1 MNPETMR
8 GAETQMYYPRTSS
21 PSTGETMD
29 DDREERMEAL
39 RARVRRKKEAALN
52 DGVIEEELVV
62 TAADIE
68 STYDEVSE
76 ASQDWFEMADLD
88 ADRWRNLAAALIF
101 VGSVLGMLSAVLIL
115 QGNPTELL
123 NSSLFAE
130 SEAVD
135 ISGTALEDVEG
146 HGVENVT
153 VELLDARSKAVLQS
167 TTTDEFGYYLIQ
179 NVAQET
185 HIIKFSKEGYLTI
198 ERTFL
203 PDNVGL
209 DPVTMKPGN
218 GTADPQNDEQALSG
232 WTLDDAVSLSTAVG
246 LITLGTA
253 LLGVQSAVE
262 IRRGKRYRRS
272 QYLAAGALF
281 SRGLIIVGPTLIL
294 FGMIVNLFAKE
305 DFEDERE
312 D

>member
-1 MNPETMR
+1 MR

-21 PSTGETMD
+21 PNTGETMD

-68 STYDEVSE
+68 SPPDEFSE

-167 TTTDEFGYYLIQ
+167 TSTDAFGYYSIQ

-185 HIIKFSKEGYLTI
+185 HIIKFSKEGYLTV

-246 LITLGTA
+246 LLTLGTA

>member
-62 TAADIE
+62 TTADIE
-68 STYDEVSE
+68 PTTEEFPE

-167 TTTDEFGYYLIQ
+167 TTTDAFGYYLIQ

>member
-1 MNPETMR
+1 MR
-8 GAETQMYYPRTSS
+8 GAETQMYYPRTPS
-21 PSTGETMD
+21 PSTRETMD

-39 RARVRRKKEAALN
+39 RSRVRRKKEAALN

-62 TAADIE
+62 TTADIE
-68 STYDEVSE
+68 PTTDEFSE

-167 TTTDEFGYYLIQ
+167 TSTDAFGYYSIQ

-185 HIIKFSKEGYLTI
+185 HIIKFSKQGYLTV

-218 GTADPQNDEQALSG
+218 GTADPQNDEQTLSG

-246 LITLGTA
+246 LLTLGTA

>member
-1 MNPETMR
+1 
-8 GAETQMYYPRTSS
+8 
-21 PSTGETMD
+21 MD

-39 RARVRRKKEAALN
+39 RSRVRRKKEAALN

-62 TAADIE
+62 TTADIE
-68 STYDEVSE
+68 PTTDEFSE

-167 TTTDEFGYYLIQ
+167 TSTDAFGYYSIQ

-185 HIIKFSKEGYLTI
+185 HIIKFSKQGYLTV

-209 DPVTMKPGN
+209 DPVTMKRGN
-218 GTADPQNDEQALSG
+218 GTADPQNDEQTLSG

-246 LITLGTA
+246 LLTLGTA

>member
-1 MNPETMR
+1 
-8 GAETQMYYPRTSS
+8 
-21 PSTGETMD
+21 MD

-62 TAADIE
+62 STADIE
-68 STYDEVSE
+68 PPAEEFPE

-153 VELLDARSKAVLQS
+153 VELLDARSKAVLQTTS
-167 TTTDEFGYYLIQ
+167 TDAFGYYSIQ

-185 HIIKFSKEGYLTI
+185 HIIKFSKQGYLTV

-218 GTADPQNDEQALSG
+218 GTADSQNDEQTLSG

-246 LITLGTA
+246 LLTLGTA

>member
-1 MNPETMR
+1 
-8 GAETQMYYPRTSS
+8 
-21 PSTGETMD
+21 MD

-62 TAADIE
+62 TSADIE
-68 STYDEVSE
+68 STADELSE
-76 ASQDWFEMADLD
+76 AAQDWFEMADLD

-167 TTTDEFGYYLIQ
+167 TSTDAFGYYSIQ

-185 HIIKFSKEGYLTI
+185 HIIKFSKEGYLTV

-203 PDNVGL
+203 PDSVGL

-218 GTADPQNDEQALSG
+218 GTAEPQNDEQTLSG

-246 LITLGTA
+246 LLTLGTA

>member
-1 MNPETMR
+1 
-8 GAETQMYYPRTSS
+8 
-21 PSTGETMD
+21 MD

-62 TAADIE
+62 STADIE
-68 STYDEVSE
+68 PPADEFSE

-153 VELLDARSKAVLQS
+153 VELLDARSKAVLQTTS
-167 TTTDEFGYYLIQ
+167 TDAFGYYSIQ

-185 HIIKFSKEGYLTI
+185 HIIKFSKQGYLTV

-218 GTADPQNDEQALSG
+218 GTADPQNDEQTLSG

-246 LITLGTA
+246 LLTLGTA